1 MLLRVSKYLALIL
14 LVLLG
19 IQGISKSKQKSD
31 FHDYYT
37 ASQLFS
43 QKKDL
48 YNRSL
53 LENLSTELKL
63 EDLFKA
69 ENFRKLQELKGNVGT
84 YIYPPLFA
92 FLLLPL
98 SYFSYETASL
108 LFNLI
113 NLFCFIIL
121 LKLIRDQFNSVTIDT
136 KIFFS
141 LLVCY
146 PFLESHVINNQV
158 AFILLLLVS
167 ISLFSKSNLLSGACL
182 SLAIWIKI
190 TPAIF
195 LFYFLY
201 KKDFLKLGYSVLF
214 MIFWFFLP
222 SLFSFEYNLTS
233 SKDWFELV
241 LGNALKSPTFRSWKN
256 NQSLVSTLAKYFLSN
271 ADVLNQDQYNL
282 PIFSVSKQGFQ
293 IIFYSVSLVIGI
305 PFLIKIYKGIQ
316 NYSLISVL
324 FILSVVFSG
333 ISWLHSF
340 IFLFIPIFY
349 LIHLFSENILS
360 KIQKYIFLVLCFL
373 IIIVNKNI
381 IGESFDSALKMYSY
395 LLYISLGYYLLFL
408 TMNEDEKRNQV

>member
-1 MLLRVSKYLALIL
+1 MLSRVSKYLVF
-14 LVLLG
+14 VLLG
-19 IQGISKSKQKSD
+19 LLAVQGISKSKQKSD

-53 LENLSTELKL
+53 LENLSSELKL

-98 SYFSYETASL
+98 SYFNYETASL
-108 LFNLI
+108 IFNLI
-113 NLFCFIIL
+113 NFFCFIIL
-121 LKLIRDQFNSVTIDT
+121 LKFIRNQYHSVNIDN
-136 KIFFS
+136 KIFYS
-141 LLVCY
+141 LIVCY

-158 AFILLLLVS
+158 AFILLLLVY
-167 ISLFSKSNLLSGACL
+167 ISLFSKSNILSGACL
-182 SLAIWIKI
+182 SIAIWIKI

-201 KKDFLKLGYSVLF
+201 KKDFFRLGYTILF
-214 MIFWFFLP
+214 MIFWFLIP
-222 SLFSFEYNLTS
+222 SFSSFEYNLSS

-256 NQSLVSTLAKYFLSN
+256 NQSLIATLAKYFLSN
-271 ADVLNQDQYNL
+271 ADVLNQDQFGL
-282 PIFSVSKQGFQ
+282 PFYSLSKHGFQ
-293 IIFYSVSLVIGI
+293 IIFYSILLMIGL
-305 PFLIKIYKGIQ
+305 PFLIKIYKGIYD
-316 NYSLISVL
+316 YSLISIL
-324 FILSVVFSG
+324 FILSVIFSG

-340 IFLFIPIFY
+340 IFLFFPIFY
-349 LIHLFSENILS
+349 LIHLYKENILT
-360 KIQKYIFLVLCFL
+360 KIQKYIFVIICFFIL
-373 IIIVNKNI
+373 IANKNF
-381 IGESFDSALKMYSY
+381 IGESLDSAFKMYSY
-395 LLYISLGYYLLFL
+395 LLYIAIGYYFL
-408 TMNEDEKRNQV
+408 YLSVNENEEKNQI